1 MSRFSLRNTLA
12 AVALSVAALAGVP
25 GNATLAANGTDLGI
39 SISADQSTVYSRQ
52 DATFRVNLKNHSGS
66 GGGTVKVMMSEYF
79 RNVRMG
85 NSTGGYRC
93 TIGEDKFFD
102 VDVTMVTC
110 TKSSIGNDVLTI
122 HAKAPSGGEFRT
134 VAWVEPANGEDPDK
148 SDNSDTVDLL
158 VKIPPGGIR
167 ID

>member
-12 AVALSVAALAGVP
+12 ALALSVATLAGVP
-25 GNATLAANGTDLGI
+25 SNAALAAGPTDLGLGI
-39 SISADQSTVYSRQ
+39 SVDRATVFSRE
-52 DATFRVNLKNHSGS
+52 DVTFRVNLKNHSGS
-66 GGGTVKVMMSEYF
+66 GGGTVKIMMSEYF

-122 HAKAPSGGEFRT
+122 HAKTPPAGKFNT
-134 VAWVEPANGEDPDK
+134 VAWVEPTNGPDPDR
-148 SDNSDTVDLL
+148 SDNSDTVDLT